1 MAFPSLAHQDMRFL
15 RFRQGNPA
23 LTDPLLALPPEV
35 APFVAAVLARPELH
49 ARLGAHQIPDDFF
62 AAALTLAGELGVALD
77 ATALRAATT
86 PDPLG
91 LGRWGS
97 APVTLERWP
106 GGDWLPAASVPGTGP
121 SQFDWAWFG
130 DKHLRESF
138 YLDSAR
144 RAGALPF
151 NLLCRTRT
159 DLASVIADGPGDA
172 LPLAGLVFHM
182 SRCGSTLLAQM
193 LGAVPEHLV
202 ASEPEPLDAVL
213 LWAWREQV
221 PLAEAV
227 PAVRAIVAAL
237 GRRRGTGAERFFVKL
252 DAWHTLS
259 LPLLRAAFPD
269 VPWVYLFREPI
280 EVMVS
285 HQRMAGMQTVA
296 GLMPAALF
304 GIERGPDM
312 SPLEYAARV
321 LDAIGRAALDHWHLG
336 GGLAIDYPDVAEAA
350 TGRIAA
356 HFGLALTPAQRAA
369 MRAAAGADAKT
380 PDRSFVDDRAA
391 KRAEA
396 DAAVAGAAQLLA
408 GTHARLLDLAG

>member
-1 MAFPSLAHQDMRFL
+1 M
-15 RFRQGNPA
+15 
-23 LTDPLLALPPEV
+23 TDSLLALPPEV
-35 APFVAAVLARPELH
+35 APFVAAVLDRPELH
-49 ARLGAHQIPDDFF
+49 ARLGAHQIPDHFV
-62 AAALTLAGELGVALD
+62 AEALSVAGELGIALD
-77 ATALRAATT
+77 AAALRGATA

-91 LGRWGS
+91 LGRWGP

-106 GGDWLPAASVPGTGP
+106 AGDWLPAASVPGAGP
-121 SQFDWAWFG
+121 PQFDWAWFG
-130 DKHLRESF
+130 DKRLRESF

-144 RAGALPF
+144 RAGSLPF

-159 DLASVIADGPGDA
+159 DLADIVADSPGDA

-193 LGAVPEHLV
+193 LGAVPEHVV

-221 PLAEAV
+221 PIDQAV

-237 GRRRGTGAERFFVKL
+237 GRRRGTGAERFFIKA

-269 VPWVYLFREPI
+269 VPWVYLFRDPL

-296 GLMPAALF
+296 GVMPDALF
-304 GIERGPDM
+304 GIARGTELP
-312 SPLEYAARV
+312 PLEYAARA
-321 LDAIGRAALDHWHLG
+321 LDAIGRAVLDHWQLG

-356 HFGLALTPAQRAA
+356 HFGLALTTAQRAA
-369 MRAAAGADAKT
+369 MRAATGADAKA

-396 DAAVAGAAQLLA
+396 DPAVTEAAQLLA
-408 GTHARLLDLAG
+408 GTRARLLDRAG

>member
-1 MAFPSLAHQDMRFL
+1 M
-15 RFRQGNPA
+15 
-23 LTDPLLALPPEV
+23 TDSLLALPPEV

-49 ARLGAHQIPDDFF
+49 ARLGAHQIPDDFV
-62 AAALTLAGELGVALD
+62 AEALSVAGELGIALD
-77 ATALRAATT
+77 AAALRGATA

-91 LGRWGS
+91 LGRWGG
-97 APVTLERWP
+97 APVTRARWP
-106 GGDWLPAASVPGTGP
+106 AGDWLPAVSVPGLGAP
-121 SQFDWAWFG
+121 QFDWAWFG
-130 DKHLRESF
+130 DKRLRESF

-144 RAGALPF
+144 RAGSLPF

-159 DLASVIADGPGDA
+159 DLTGIVADSPGDA

-193 LGAVPEHLV
+193 LGAVPAHVV

-221 PLAEAV
+221 PIDQAV

-237 GRRRGTGAERFFVKL
+237 GRRRGTGAERFFIKA

-269 VPWVYLFREPI
+269 IPWVYLFRDPL

-296 GLMPAALF
+296 GLMPEALF
-304 GIERGPDM
+304 GIERGTDLP
-312 SPLEYAARV
+312 PLEYAARA
-321 LDAIGRAALDHWHLG
+321 LDAIGRAALENWHLG
-336 GGLAIDYPDVAEAA
+336 GGLAVEYPDIAEEA

-356 HFGLALTPAQRAA
+356 HFGLSLTSAQRAA
-369 MRAAAGADAKT
+369 MRAAGAADAKST
-380 PDRSFVDDRAA
+380 DRPFIDDRGA
-391 KRAEA
+391 KQAEA
-396 DAAVAGAAQLLA
+396 GPAVTEAARLLA
-408 GTHARLLDLAG
+408 VNHARLLDLAD